1 MHGEKSVD
9 EGKGEK
15 VIISAAIVGSRP
27 TKEMNPAVPYTPE
40 EIAKSALECW
50 RNGAAIAHIHVREP
64 STGLPSSD
72 IDLQREVVERIRAES
87 DMLINLSTSGYH
99 LDGDD
104 IIAKRLRP
112 LQLNPELCSLD
123 IGSVNFIDGAFVNPP
138 AWGRIAAET
147 MRASWIKPEIEVFEL
162 GHIAQACDWIDEELF
177 LMPPYFQLCMGVK
190 WGIPAETEN
199 LNFMVKQL
207 PSNAVWSVLGVG
219 KRQLPMIE
227 YSLAHGGHIRVG
239 FEDNLHIREGELAE
253 SNAEFVR
260 MAVELAHKHN
270 RDVAKPEDT
279 KKILGITK

>member
-1 MHGEKSVD
+1 MDK
-9 EGKGEK
+9 GKGEK
-15 VIISAAIVGSRP
+15 VIITAAIVGSRP

-50 RNGAAIAHIHVREP
+50 RDGAAIAHIHVREP

-104 IIAKRLRP
+104 IISKRLRP

-147 MRASWIKPEIEVFEL
+147 MRASFIKPEIEVFEL

-270 RDVAKPEDT
+270 RDVANPEDT
-279 KKILGITK
+279 KRILGTTR

>member
-1 MHGEKSVD
+1 MD
-9 EGKGEK
+9 EINDGK
-15 VIISAAIVGSRP
+15 VIITAAINGSRP
-27 TKEMNPAVPYTPE
+27 TKEMNPAVPYSPE
-40 EIAKSALECW
+40 EIAESALECW
-50 RNGAAIAHIHVREP
+50 REGAAITHLHGRDP

-72 IDLQREVVERIRAES
+72 SVLQREVVERIRADS

-99 LDGDD
+99 IVVEDVIDE
-104 IIAKRLRP
+104 RLRP
-112 LQLNPELCSLD
+112 LQLSPELCSLD

-177 LMPPYFQLCMGVK
+177 LMPPFFQLCMGVK

-227 YSLAHGGHIRVG
+227 WSLANDGHIRVG
-239 FEDNLHIREGELAE
+239 FEDNLYIRNGELAK

-260 MAVELAHKHN
+260 MAVELAHKYN
-270 RDVAKPEDT
+270 RDVASPEEA
-279 KKILGITK
+279 KRILGISKSQEML

>member
-1 MHGEKSVD
+1 MD
-9 EGKGEK
+9 EGKDEK
-15 VIISAAIVGSRP
+15 VIITAAIVGSRP
-27 TKEMNPAVPYTPE
+27 TKEMNPAVPYSPE
-40 EIAKSALECW
+40 EIAESALECW
-50 RNGAAIAHIHVREP
+50 RDGAAIAHLHGRDP

-72 IDLQREVVERIRAES
+72 SVLQREVVERIRAES

-99 LDGDD
+99 IVVEDVIDE
-104 IIAKRLRP
+104 RLRP
-112 LQLNPELCSLD
+112 LQLSPELCSLD

-199 LNFMVKQL
+199 LNFMVNQL

-227 YSLAHGGHIRVG
+227 WSLANGGHIRVG
-239 FEDNLHIREGELAE
+239 FEDNLYIRKGELAE

-260 MAVELAHKHN
+260 LAVELANKYKRH
-270 RDVAKPEDT
+270 VASPEEA
-279 KKILGITK
+279 KRILGIPE

>member
-15 VIISAAIVGSRP
+15 VIITAAIVGSRP

-40 EIAKSALECW
+40 EIAESALECW
-50 RNGAAIAHIHVREP
+50 RDGAAIAHIHVREP

-99 LDGDD
+99 LEGDYVID
-104 IIAKRLRP
+104 ERLRP
-112 LQLNPELCSLD
+112 LQLSPELCSLD
-123 IGSVNFIDGAFVNPP
+123 IGSVNFIDGTFVNPP

-190 WGIPAETEN
+190 WGVPAETEN
-199 LNFMVKQL
+199 LQFMVKML
-207 PSNAVWSVLGVG
+207 PDIAVWSVLGVG

-227 YSLAHGGHIRVG
+227 WSLAHGGHIRVG
-239 FEDNLHIREGELAE
+239 FEDNLYIRRGELAE
-253 SNAEFVR
+253 SNAELVR
-260 MAVELAHKHN
+260 IAVELTNKHN
-270 RDVAKPEDT
+270 RNVANPEEA
-279 KKILGITK
+279 KRILGIPE